1 MDLLEEKLRALDR
14 SVTEFEFAL
23 KMLVEFGNNRNQAL
37 LDTARAELIG
47 AAMSVTFLRKAIRE
61 KAAQSVGVAV
71 VSQ

>member
-61 KAAQSVGVAV
+61 KAAQSVGLSV